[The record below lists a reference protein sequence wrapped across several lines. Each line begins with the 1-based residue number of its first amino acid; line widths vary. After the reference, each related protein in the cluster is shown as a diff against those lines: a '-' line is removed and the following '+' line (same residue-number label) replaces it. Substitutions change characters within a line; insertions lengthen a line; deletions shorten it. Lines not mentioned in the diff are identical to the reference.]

1 MDEDGKKIVLF
12 DTFIEYMKMYTR
24 ALCNKRD
31 GVVTSLIR
39 ELIKDL
45 PTSEVSEQEF
55 TSYYNIKKSEVEG

>member
-1 MDEDGKKIVLF
+1 MDENEKKIVLF

-24 ALCNKRD
+24 ALCNRRD

-45 PTSEVSEQEF
+45 PTSEVSAQEF
-55 TSYYNIKKSEVEG
+55 TSYYNTKKNEVEG